1 MLHPLLPARRVAVVG
16 GCARVALGAGRFGV
30 AEGFIRATMGM
41 LAIEGA
47 GKVAVDCAE
56 EGVRGSSGG
65 GRAGYGVRGEYESLC
80 AASCEVLRK
89 AGGGGEDVRELLGRA
104 WKASGT

>member
-1 MLHPLLPARRVAVVG
+1 MVG

-41 LAIEGA
+41 LAIEGV

-80 AASCEVLRK
+80 ASSCEVLRK